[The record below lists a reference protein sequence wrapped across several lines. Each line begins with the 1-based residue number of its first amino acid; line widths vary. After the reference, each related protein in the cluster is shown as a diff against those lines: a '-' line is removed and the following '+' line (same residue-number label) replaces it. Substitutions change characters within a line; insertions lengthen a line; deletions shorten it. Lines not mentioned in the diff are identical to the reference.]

1 MKKSK
6 GRGNRIAQRKRKR
19 ERQKH
24 LPKKQLEKV
33 LLIDGNLSYYP
44 IAYCSR
50 YGAFLTEDLADT
62 HRCVQRHCKRYDG
75 DAL

>member
-1 MKKSK
+1 MKKR

-24 LPKKQLEKV
+24 LPKKQPEMA

-50 YGAFLTEDLADT
+50 YGAYLTEGLADT
-62 HRCVQRHCKRYDG
+62 HRCVQRKCKRYKVD
-75 DAL
+75 DFI